1 MIRFSNIYT
10 SFETIES
17 LNPLI
22 ICLQMTVKPVNETDY
37 YGKGFEELSHARKFV
52 GPPRMN
58 FGADR
63 GDCDRLE
70 KATAKQAYID
80 SVPTDPEWTIW

>member
-1 MIRFSNIYT
+1 
-10 SFETIES
+10 
-17 LNPLI
+17 
-22 ICLQMTVKPVNETDY
+22 MTVKPVEETDY

-70 KATAKQAYID
+70 KATA
-80 SVPTDPEWTIW
+80 

>member
-1 MIRFSNIYT
+1 
-10 SFETIES
+10 
-17 LNPLI
+17 
-22 ICLQMTVKPVNETDY
+22 MTVKPVNETDY

-70 KATAKQAYID
+70 KATA
-80 SVPTDPEWTIW
+80 